1 MKGFITAILLCGIV
15 VLCNSFLI
23 ESDLSKL
30 MRTMTSDAKKLREKV
45 QKGDEIPMFYKKYK
59 RIYTAS
65 PSSDNKKGDEFDALA
80 TAFLTNC
87 ERLHSSDDENRKL
100 AYNAMVTACIR
111 CHEKYCPGPLSMLK
125 RMILP

>member
-1 MKGFITAILLCGIV
+1 MKGFITAIMLSGIV

-45 QKGDEIPMFYKKYK
+45 QKGDKIPMFYKKYK

-80 TAFLTNC
+80 RAFLTNC

-100 AYNAMVTACIR
+100 AYNSMVTSCIR

>member
-15 VLCNSFLI
+15 ILCNSFLI

-45 QKGDEIPMFYKKYK
+45 QKGDKIPMFYKKYK

>member
-45 QKGDEIPMFYKKYK
+45 QKGDKIPMFYKKYK
-59 RIYTAS
+59 RIYTVS

-80 TAFLTNC
+80 RAFLTNC

>member
-1 MKGFITAILLCGIV
+1 MKGFITAITLCGIV
-15 VLCNSFLI
+15 VLSYSFSA

-45 QKGDEIPMFYKKYK
+45 QKGDKIPMFYKKYK
-59 RIYTAS
+59 RIYSAAV
-65 PSSDNKKGDEFDALA
+65 SSDSKKGDEFEALA

-87 ERLHSSDDENRKL
+87 ERLHRADANNQKL
-100 AYNAMVTACIR
+100 AYNSLVTACIR

>member
-30 MRTMTSDAKKLREKV
+30 MRTMTSDAKKLRDKL
-45 QKGDEIPMFYKKYK
+45 QKGDKIPMFYKKYK

>member
-1 MKGFITAILLCGIV
+1 
-15 VLCNSFLI
+15 
-23 ESDLSKL
+23 

-45 QKGDEIPMFYKKYK
+45 QKGDKIPMFYKKYK
-59 RIYTAS
+59 RIYAAGAS
-65 PSSDNKKGDEFDALA
+65 TENKKGVEFDALA

-87 ERLHSSDDENRKL
+87 ERLYQADSAGKIT

-125 RMILP
+125 RMVIL

>member
-1 MKGFITAILLCGIV
+1 MKGFITAIMLSGIV

-45 QKGDEIPMFYKKYK
+45 QKGDKIPMFYKKYK

-80 TAFLTNC
+80 RAFLTNC

>member
-45 QKGDEIPMFYKKYK
+45 QKGDKIPMFYKKYK

>member
-1 MKGFITAILLCGIV
+1 MKGFITAILLCGSV

-45 QKGDEIPMFYKKYK
+45 QKGDKIPMFYKKYK

>member
-30 MRTMTSDAKKLREKV
+30 MRTMTSDAKKLRDKV
-45 QKGDEIPMFYKKYK
+45 QKGDKIPMFYKKYK
-59 RIYTAS
+59 QIYTAS
-65 PSSDNKKGDEFDALA
+65 PSSDNKKGDTFDALA

>member
-1 MKGFITAILLCGIV
+1 MKAFITAILLCGIV

-45 QKGDEIPMFYKKYK
+45 QKGDKIPMFYKKYK

>member
-1 MKGFITAILLCGIV
+1 MTTLALCGIML
-15 VLCNSFLI
+15 VLNGFSA

-45 QKGDEIPMFYKKYK
+45 QKGDKIPMFYKKYK
-59 RIYTAS
+59 RIFTAV
-65 PSSDNKKGDEFDALA
+65 PSSENKKGDEFEALA

-87 ERLHSSDDENRKL
+87 ERLHSSVAENRKP

-125 RMILP
+125 RMIIP

>member
-1 MKGFITAILLCGIV
+1 MKGFITAIMLSGIV

-45 QKGDEIPMFYKKYK
+45 QKGDKIPMFYKKYK

-80 TAFLTNC
+80 RAFLTNC
-87 ERLHSSDDENRKL
+87 EHLHSSDDENRKL
-100 AYNAMVTACIR
+100 AYNAMVTSCIR

>member
-1 MKGFITAILLCGIV
+1 MKGFITAILLCGIAV
-15 VLCNSFLI
+15 MCNSFLI

-45 QKGDEIPMFYKKYK
+45 QKGDKIPMFYKKYK

>member
-1 MKGFITAILLCGIV
+1 MKGFITAIMLSGIV

-45 QKGDEIPMFYKKYK
+45 QKGDKIPMFYKKYK

-80 TAFLTNC
+80 RAFLTNC

-100 AYNAMVTACIR
+100 AYNAMVTSCIR

>member
-1 MKGFITAILLCGIV
+1 MKGFITAIMLSGIV

-45 QKGDEIPMFYKKYK
+45 QKGDKIPMFYKKYK

-80 TAFLTNC
+80 RAFLTNC
-87 ERLHSSDDENRKL
+87 ERLHSSDYENRKL
-100 AYNAMVTACIR
+100 AYNAMVTSCIR